1 MDKSIRTALEAK
13 FSNEAVKKRRGSFG
27 KEICYVEG
35 GAVVARLNDCFDGEW
50 SFVIVEH
57 RVLDTGEILVHGRL
71 SVLGIVKEAFGKSAP
86 PVNRETGEVLS
97 EADSFKAAS
106 TDALKKAATLL
117 GVAAYLYSDDIT
129 DAPEEKPADEKPA
142 EEKPVKPTG
151 DRRER
156 LTQKQLSAIW
166 SMGRGL
172 KLSAEAVRKRSVE
185 MFNVQPEQLLK
196 SDASAFIS
204 KLGEE
209 MDKRRAA

>member
-1 MDKSIRTALEAK
+1 MDKSTRTALEAK

-27 KEICYVEG
+27 KEISYVEG

-71 SVLGIVKEAFGKSAP
+71 TVLGIVKEAFGKSAP

-129 DAPEEKPADEKPA
+129 DTPDEKPA
-142 EEKPVKPTG
+142 EEKQDKPAKTTAAP
-151 DRRER
+151 RER
-156 LTQKQLSAIW
+156 LTQKQLSTVWAL
-166 SMGRGL
+166 GRGL
-172 KLSAEAVRKRSVE
+172 KLSADAVRKRSVE
-185 MFNVQPEQLLK
+185 MFNVQPEQLSK
-196 SDASAFIS
+196 GDASAFIS
-204 KLGEE
+204 KLGAE
-209 MDKRRAA
+209 MDGRRAA